1 MKIIF
6 SSKKQSMKKV
16 WENKEENS
24 VYMLNTLDKTI
35 FAVIIAPILP
45 ACVCFLIFFANILI

>member
-1 MKIIF
+1 
-6 SSKKQSMKKV
+6 MKKV